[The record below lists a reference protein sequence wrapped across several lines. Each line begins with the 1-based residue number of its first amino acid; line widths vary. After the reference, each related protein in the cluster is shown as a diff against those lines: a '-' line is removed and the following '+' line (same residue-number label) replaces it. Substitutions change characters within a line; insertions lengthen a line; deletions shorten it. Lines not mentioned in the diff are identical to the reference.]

1 MANPARVPNRR
12 LDILGKSGHL
22 FAAHGYE
29 GTAIR
34 QIARTCGITEAAI
47 YRHFDSKFH
56 LYEEVIRHKAGEL
69 DICSF
74 LADKRG
80 SGDVAF
86 ALHTVAE
93 HILSISAED
102 PELVRLMFFNT
113 LEGYRVSTVLFQEL
127 RYPYIQYL
135 REELT
140 ELVES
145 EAIRI
150 VDPYITARCF
160 VGMVMD
166 CALNANIWSELDKK
180 DFSAKNVIANNV
192 PIFARGLMIQ
202 DGPDHN

>member
-12 LDILGKSGHL
+12 LDILEKSGHL

-47 YRHFDSKFH
+47 YRHFDSKLH
-56 LYEEVIRHKAGEL
+56 LYEEVIRHKAGEF
-69 DICSF
+69 DIRGH
-74 LADKRG
+74 LASKRG
-80 SGDVAF
+80 SGDVAS

-93 HILSISAED
+93 HILGISAQD

-127 RYPYIQYL
+127 RYPYIQFL
-135 REELT
+135 RQELT
-140 ELVES
+140 ERVASGE
-145 EAIRI
+145 IREI
-150 VDPYITARCF
+150 DPYITARCF

-166 CALNANIWSELDKK
+166 CALNVNIWRELDKR
-180 DFSAKNVIANNV
+180 DLSAETVICNNV
-192 PIFARGLMIQ
+192 PIFARGLAV
-202 DGPDHN
+202 